1 MINTYINDT
10 IARTRTVSTLIKVIK
25 TVLKYINKK
34 DLPVELQLMIETLL
48 KEYIYSNTSF
58 NKENKQFNTITKY
71 ADFLTQKEI
80 DETRA

>member
-1 MINTYINDT
+1 MINTYIDNT
-10 IARTRTVSTLIKVIK
+10 IARTRTVSVLIKTLK
-25 TVLKYINKK
+25 AVLKYINKK